1 MKNHNI
7 ESNIENEKKNEKDK
21 KNEKELESNYNIKI
35 KRKILWCI
43 QILFLVILI
52 ITGVEIIKWFI
63 DKEDNNK
70 ILNNI
75 GQTVTVVNKESD
87 TNEVNEEE
95 IENTQKQ
102 YEIDFSQLKQ
112 INDETVAWVKVNNT
126 KIEYPIVKTANNSYY
141 LTHNF
146 EKKSN
151 KAGWIFADYK
161 NKFDGT
167 DKNIVIYGHNM
178 RDDSMFGSLK
188 NVINEEWYNN
198 EENKYITF
206 ITEEE
211 NATYEVFSV
220 YQIEREENYLQTSFK
235 QNQFD
240 SFINTIKKR
249 SVKDFNVEITSEDNI
264 LTLSTCANNNKYRVV
279 LHAKKI

>member
-1 MKNHNI
+1 MKNHNL
-7 ESNIENEKKNEKDK
+7 ENNTVNEKKNGENEENGK
-21 KNEKELESNYNIKI
+21 KQQSNYNTNVV
-35 KRKILWCI
+35 RRILGCI
-43 QILFLVILI
+43 QIVFLVILV
-52 ITGVEIIKWFI
+52 ITGIEIIKWFI

-70 ILNNI
+70 ILNSI
-75 GQTVTVVNKESD
+75 EQTVTVVNKESD
-87 TNEVNEEE
+87 KNE
-95 IENTQKQ
+95 IDKGKSENTKKQ
-102 YEIDFSQLKQ
+102 YEVDFSQLKQ
-112 INDETVAWVKVNNT
+112 INDETVAWIKVNNT
-126 KIEYPIVKTANNSYY
+126 KIEYPIVKTTDNSYY

-167 DKNIVIYGHNM
+167 DKNIVVYGHNM

-188 NVINEEWYNN
+188 SVINEEWYNN

-211 NATYEVFSV
+211 NTTYEVFSV
-220 YQIEREENYLQTSFK
+220 YQIEREENYIQTSFK

-240 SFINTIKKR
+240 RFIRTIKER
-249 SVKDFNVEITSEDNI
+249 SVKDFNVEITSEDSI